1 MKFAWKKALKP
12 SANEEVFQ
20 EILKV
25 FDAKLREESFVEKN
39 EKILGKVNY
48 KSVEVRHEKIEKKP
62 EKFFL
67 QFRREGSERNH
78 QLELQM
84 SRIFTSVIHSQKRP
98 SGRFICELYAHEK
111 PNFLSPVISWKAQT
125 GQVNIIFQ
133 SNFWLKKGLI
143 CHH

>member
-48 KSVEVRHEKIEKKP
+48 KSIEVRHEKIEKKP

-98 SGRFICELYAHEK
+98 SGRFICELYAHER